1 MLFSFPKKCEVQK
14 IPVKKT
20 KLWGGWQ
27 KNKIVWFFL
36 SLQSSFDII
45 TSSCITCLMIIL
57 HQNTVT
63 EQNDQI
69 QSTSTDF
76 FDIVT
81 VWHDSSTQYFEHFQ
95 EVKFRKISVLPSALP
110 IWPLYC
116 TWRGIRI
123 IIYGIWPIEGETP
136 QMSQCDRYA
145 CHFFWYQIF

>member
-1 MLFSFPKKCEVQK
+1 MLFSFPKKLWGPKNSC
-14 IPVKKT
+14 KKDQT
-20 KLWGGWQ
+20 MGGWQ

-45 TSSCITCLMIIL
+45 TSSCLTCLMIIL

-123 IIYGIWPIEGETP
+123 IIYGIWPIEGETT